1 MTASR
6 RPSPMLIRS
15 PGSLY
20 SRGVAC
26 EQAVLKIQRIWSL
39 RSAEVKNDLCIIFWY
54 WNTVRY
60 HVDLVYAIKSAKH
73 KNMWLVKISNR
84 KHREIRPFCCHP
96 TLEVYGYSETTLSTK
111 IFFSTYRC
119 LFFTQTQSDQN
130 PHTKSALFSTSS
142 ITFLRVGDDWFQ
154 GTSFLDARD
163 HAWSNGKDALQS
175 IALEKKSMFSTRS
188 FSSVPP

>member
-1 MTASR
+1 MVITQASNYTHPMTASR

-96 TLEVYGYSETTLSTK
+96 TLEVPQLLCSGT
-111 IFFSTYRC
+111 FSRQNTPRWYEIQPPITC
-119 LFFTQTQSDQN
+119 LHCGSCYVPAMNAFL
-130 PHTKSALFSTSS
+130 KA
-142 ITFLRVGDDWFQ
+142 TFL
-154 GTSFLDARD
+154 SFCSLWARE
-163 HAWSNGKDALQS
+163 L
-175 IALEKKSMFSTRS
+175 L
-188 FSSVPP
+188 